1 MKSES
6 ELGLGWRT
14 HLIFPR
20 FDGEVAD
27 RGDHLLV
34 RTPKNPTFWW
44 GNFLLYD
51 RAPQPG
57 DAAAWI
63 AAFDAEVAQAQPESR
78 HVCFGVDAT
87 QRFELPADFRE
98 AGFTLKRMCVLT
110 LERDD
115 LLPLAKPLTREFSV
129 RALELPAR
137 SAAVVD
143 LELAAD
149 EAGHE
154 PEGFRAFNERLF
166 ERYTAMQDAGLGHW
180 FGVFA
185 RSPHGE
191 QLAAGCGLFRAKR
204 ANGGTSRFQRVATH
218 PQWRRR
224 GLATALVHAVCRH
237 GFEVMGDDT
246 LVMGAD
252 PDEVAIGI
260 YESIGFLRTEDT
272 WLIERKP
279 PVAPPA

>member
-1 MKSES
+1 M
-6 ELGLGWRT
+6 
-14 HLIFPR
+14 FPR

-34 RTPKNPTFWW
+34 RTAKNPSYWW

-51 RAPQPG
+51 HAPQPG
-57 DAAAWI
+57 DAAAWM
-63 AAFDAEVAQAQPESR
+63 AAFDADIAQAQPESR
-78 HVCFGVDAT
+78 HVTFGVDVA
-87 QRFELPADFRE
+87 QRFELPADFKD
-98 AGFTLKRMCVLT
+98 AGFALHRLCVLT

-115 LLPLAKPLTREFSV
+115 LLPPHKLPGREFSV

-137 SAAVVD
+137 CAAVVD

-154 PEGFRAFNERLF
+154 PEGYRLFNERLF

-185 RSPHGE
+185 RAPHGE
-191 QLAAGCGLFRAKR
+191 QLVAGCGLFRAKR
-204 ANGGTSRFQRVATH
+204 GSGSISRFQRVATH

-224 GLATALVHAVCRH
+224 GLCTALVHAVCRH

-246 LVMGAD
+246 LVMGAN

-260 YESIGFLRTEDT
+260 YESLGFLRTEDI

-279 PVAPPA
+279 LVQTLP